1 MNKKLLKSFFAVIL
15 AMTGILATSSNASAA
30 VYGDVNGD
38 GDVTAADVT
47 MIYNYMLGTST
58 SSAGCDVNGDGDV
71 TATDVTAVYNILLGV
86 TPQEFEKIYILGDV
100 NGNSWDPA
108 VGVEMT
114 TTDGKIYTA
123 AITTKETGFSYFSFT
138 TKLANPESETGWD
151 DIAPYRFGAVP
162 SDDYNFVVTE
172 ELLGTE
178 IALTTE
184 EGFQALQMAPGSFN
198 LSLDLEN
205 MTLVITG
212 EFTPQQPTENWYLV
226 GTFNGWSTTDM
237 SYKFTKG
244 EGNVY
249 SIHVDNVSGD
259 FWFKIAGE
267 DCYSAANFWDGT
279 ILSAAV
285 DGYGE
290 LSGNLVQGN
299 QGAFCIPAS
308 YGCTYLDITIDVEN
322 LTYTIV
328 TDGHKPDIEPDAADW
343 YLVGNFNDW
352 STTDMSYPFVQSA
365 DNENVYT
372 IHVDNVSGDF
382 WFKIAAGSNYSGS
395 FWSGTFLSAA
405 TDGESALSGSLV
417 LGNAGAFCIPGSYGC
432 TYLDITID
440 VENMTY
446 SIATDGQPA
455 N

>member
-123 AITTKETGFSYFSFT
+123 AITTKATGYSYFSFT
-138 TKLANPESETGWD
+138 TMLANPESETGWD

-198 LSLDLEN
+198 LSLDREN
-205 MTLVITG
+205 MTLIITG

-237 SYKFTKG
+237 SY
-244 EGNVY
+244 
-249 SIHVDNVSGD
+249 
-259 FWFKIAGE
+259 
-267 DCYSAANFWDGT
+267 
-279 ILSAAV
+279 
-285 DGYGE
+285 
-290 LSGNLVQGN
+290 
-299 QGAFCIPAS
+299 
-308 YGCTYLDITIDVEN
+308 
-322 LTYTIV
+322 
-328 TDGHKPDIEPDAADW
+328 
-343 YLVGNFNDW
+343 
-352 STTDMSYPFVQSA
+352 PFVQSA
-365 DNENVYT
+365 ENENVYT

-417 LGNAGAFCIPGSYGC
+417 LGNQGAFCIPGSYGC

>member
-1 MNKKLLKSFFAVIL
+1 
-15 AMTGILATSSNASAA
+15 
-30 VYGDVNGD
+30 
-38 GDVTAADVT
+38 
-47 MIYNYMLGTST
+47 
-58 SSAGCDVNGDGDV
+58 
-71 TATDVTAVYNILLGV
+71 
-86 TPQEFEKIYILGDV
+86 
-100 NGNSWDPA
+100 
-108 VGVEMT
+108 
-114 TTDGKIYTA
+114 
-123 AITTKETGFSYFSFT
+123 
-138 TKLANPESETGWD
+138 
-151 DIAPYRFGAVP
+151 
-162 SDDYNFVVTE
+162 
-172 ELLGTE
+172 
-178 IALTTE
+178 
-184 EGFQALQMAPGSFN
+184 
-198 LSLDLEN
+198 
-205 MTLVITG
+205 
-212 EFTPQQPTENWYLV
+212 
-226 GTFNGWSTTDM
+226 M

-279 ILSAAV
+279 LLSAAV

-365 DNENVYT
+365 ENENVYT

-417 LGNAGAFCIPGSYGC
+417 LGNQGAFCIPGSYGC

>member
-1 MNKKLLKSFFAVIL
+1 M
-15 AMTGILATSSNASAA
+15 
-30 VYGDVNGD
+30 
-38 GDVTAADVT
+38 
-47 MIYNYMLGTST
+47 
-58 SSAGCDVNGDGDV
+58 
-71 TATDVTAVYNILLGV
+71 
-86 TPQEFEKIYILGDV
+86 
-100 NGNSWDPA
+100 
-108 VGVEMT
+108 
-114 TTDGKIYTA
+114 
-123 AITTKETGFSYFSFT
+123 
-138 TKLANPESETGWD
+138 
-151 DIAPYRFGAVP
+151 
-162 SDDYNFVVTE
+162 TE

-198 LSLDLEN
+198 LSLDREN
-205 MTLVITG
+205 MTLIITG

-244 EGNVY
+244 EGN
-249 SIHVDNVSGD
+249 HVDNVSGD

-279 ILSAAV
+279 MLSAAT

-365 DNENVYT
+365 ENENVYT